1 MSKFLTG
8 VLLGVAAGLLLA
20 PDSGENTRDQLSD
33 TANKWK
39 GKLDKLLGHAEEELD
54 DLRDYLEKNI
64 NGLTTEAKQKILSIL
79 DEIEEMTYK
88 A

>member
-8 VLLGVAAGLLLA
+8 ILLGVTAGLLLA

-39 GKLDKLLGHAEEELD
+39 GKLDKLLGKAEDELD
-54 DLRDYLEKNI
+54 DLRDYLDKNI
-64 NGLTTEAKQKILSIL
+64 NGLTSEAKQKILSIL
-79 DEIEEMTYK
+79 DDIEEMTYK